1 MKGMVGRERNEKSL
15 NNKSR
20 DFLAVQ
26 TDIINQLITE
36 NLVTLGMQISFGF
49 DLQIISLVLC

>member
-1 MKGMVGRERNEKSL
+1 MKEMVGRERNEKSL
-15 NNKSR
+15 NNKYR

-26 TDIINQLITE
+26 TDIINCLINE